1 MHERGE
7 LGGEAGNAP
16 AGGGGNPVHQ
26 GVPRAR
32 DPLPA
37 GLRFR
42 ILARDGFRCR
52 YCGRPGSTSGVV
64 LHVDYVVPQAAGG
77 ATSEDNLLTA
87 CEACNLVRGSWAVV
101 AGGALSALGV
111 VVCRLVAV
119 PAAGR

>member
-1 MHERGE
+1 MVRHDEAASPLTLGPRLQFGATVRSIPLAEDGE
-7 LGGEAGNAP
+7 HT
-16 AGGGGNPVHQ
+16 V
-26 GVPRAR
+26 
-32 DPLPA
+32 
-37 GLRFR
+37 
-42 ILARDGFRCR
+42 
-52 YCGRPGSTSGVV
+52 GVV
-64 LHVDYVVPQAAGG
+64 LHVDHVMPLSPGG